1 MISIFG
7 FDIFE
12 LGLITILIG
21 FVSYIIILRRIP
33 PNEPP
38 LVPYK
43 YPIIGHT
50 FEYYKDVPGFLKKC
64 REEYGEIFS
73 LYIWGSVQ
81 TYVGN
86 EGCNEVFKRNQDF
99 DFQEAFSDIFPVDN
113 FLNRPQHFFK
123 PVIDFTKEFYQD
135 VGRFNELVQN
145 KITEALNE
153 LIVDGKLVQPILP
166 TLQQVVAKPTAAT
179 IVGKEVCNDKELLNT
194 FAHITSELGPWL
206 SFPPLLNFIYNG
218 LHKRYILYK
227 FRYTNNP
234 IKTHRK
240 VIISKI
246 TPVIKKR
253 IADQKEFGNSWER
266 PDDIMQ
272 ELMEKSKRDHE
283 NVDIGWVADFIMCF
297 IFGSVHNT
305 SQTLAQCLFDYINNP
320 EYHKD
325 LIEEAERIHSEYKVL
340 SSEAMNKME
349 KLDNFVKETLRLNR
363 HDVSLSHKTIAE
375 EFTFANGYQ
384 IPKGR
389 IVHVIT
395 RHIHHNPIA
404 YGPNP
409 EKFNPNH
416 HAKSPAYRP
425 ERHFLAFGMGKSACP
440 GRFLAVNEVKIAMHV
455 ILLNY
460 NVRSE
465 SGKYVEQKKVGGY
478 ILVPDEGLIFEK
490 RKVKTS
496 FTNEF

>member
-64 REEYGEIFS
+64 RDEYGEIFS

-194 FAHITSELGPWL
+194 FAHITSELGPW
-206 SFPPLLNFIYNG
+206 
-218 LHKRYILYK
+218 YK

-305 SQTLAQCLFDYINNP
+305 SQTLAQCLFD
-320 EYHKD
+320 
-325 LIEEAERIHSEYKVL
+325 LIEEAERIHI
-340 SSEAMNKME
+340 
-349 KLDNFVKETLRLNR
+349 
-363 HDVSLSHKTIAE
+363 SLSHKTIAE

-395 RHIHHNPIA
+395 RHIHHNPTA